1 MATSKYK
8 QFGNELTWGVPRDE
22 MSLVTQT
29 VTFTQKSDK
38 KEVRDHEGEIRTVTY
53 YNQSADVTIEGYGD
67 ASASVATRMT
77 MQNTFQSAMSG
88 ALLIDQCQVSLS
100 NEDHIKSSITAVLY
114 PNIAASDSEGS
125 EL

>member
-1 MATSKYK
+1 MAESKYK
-8 QFGNELTWGVPRDE
+8 QFGDELTWGVPKDE

-114 PNIAASDSEGS
+114 PNIAASNSDS
-125 EL
+125 

>member
-1 MATSKYK
+1 MPESKYK
-8 QFGNELTWGVPRDE
+8 QFGAELIWGVPKDE

-53 YNQSADVTIEGYGD
+53 YNQSADVTIEGFGD
-67 ASASVATRMT
+67 ASASVATRLT
-77 MQNTFQSAMSG
+77 MQNTFQSAMAG

-114 PNIAASDSEGS
+114 PNIFASTSE
-125 EL
+125 

>member
-1 MATSKYK
+1 MAESKYK
-8 QFGNELTWGVPRDE
+8 QFGGELTWGVPKDE

-114 PNIAASDSEGS
+114 PNIAASDSES
-125 EL
+125 

>member
-1 MATSKYK
+1 MAESKYK
-8 QFGNELTWGVPRDE
+8 QFGDELTWGVPKDE

-114 PNIAASDSEGS
+114 PNIAASNSAP
-125 EL
+125 

>member
-8 QFGNELTWGVPRDE
+8 QFGDELTWGVPRDE

-114 PNIAASDSEGS
+114 PNIAASDSEDS
-125 EL
+125 ES

>member
-8 QFGNELTWGVPRDE
+8 QFGDELTWGVPRDE

-114 PNIAASDSEGS
+114 PNIAASAPES
-125 EL
+125 

>member
-1 MATSKYK
+1 MAESKYK
-8 QFGNELTWGVPRDE
+8 QFGDELTWGVPRNE

-114 PNIAASDSEGS
+114 PNIAASDPEP
-125 EL
+125 

>member
-1 MATSKYK
+1 MAESKYK
-8 QFGNELTWGVPRDE
+8 QFGDELTWGVPKDE

-114 PNIAASDSEGS
+114 PNIAASESKP
-125 EL
+125 

>member
-1 MATSKYK
+1 MAESKYK
-8 QFGNELTWGVPRDE
+8 QFGDELTWGVPKDE

-114 PNIAASDSEGS
+114 PNIAASDSAS
-125 EL
+125 

>member
-1 MATSKYK
+1 MAESKYK
-8 QFGNELTWGVPRDE
+8 QFGAELTWGVPRDE

-88 ALLIDQCQVSLS
+88 ALLVDQCQVSLS

-114 PNIAASDSEGS
+114 PNIAASNSDS
-125 EL
+125 

>member
-1 MATSKYK
+1 MAENKYK
-8 QFGNELTWGVPRDE
+8 QFGDELTWGVPKDE

-114 PNIAASDSEGS
+114 PNIAASDSQ
-125 EL
+125 L

>member
-1 MATSKYK
+1 MADSKYK
-8 QFGNELTWGVPRDE
+8 QFGDELTWGVPKDE

-114 PNIAASDSEGS
+114 PNIAASNSAP
-125 EL
+125 

>member
-1 MATSKYK
+1 MAESKYK
-8 QFGNELTWGVPRDE
+8 QFGDELTWGVPRDE

-114 PNIAASDSEGS
+114 PNIAASDPEP
-125 EL
+125 

>member
-1 MATSKYK
+1 MAESKYK
-8 QFGNELTWGVPRDE
+8 QFGDELTWGVPEDE

-114 PNIAASDSEGS
+114 PNIAASDSEP
-125 EL
+125 

>member
-1 MATSKYK
+1 MAESKYK
-8 QFGNELTWGVPRDE
+8 QFGDELTWGVPKDE

-114 PNIAASDSEGS
+114 PNIAASDSN
-125 EL
+125 L

>member
-8 QFGNELTWGVPRDE
+8 QFGDELTWGVPRDE

-53 YNQSADVTIEGYGD
+53 YNQSADITIEGYGD

-114 PNIAASDSEGS
+114 PNIAASDPES
-125 EL
+125 

>member
-1 MATSKYK
+1 MAESKYK
-8 QFGNELTWGVPRDE
+8 QFGDELTWGVPRDE

-114 PNIAASDSEGS
+114 PNIAASNSES
-125 EL
+125 

>member
-1 MATSKYK
+1 MAESKYK
-8 QFGNELTWGVPRDE
+8 QFGDELTWGVPKDE

-114 PNIAASDSEGS
+114 PNIAASSS

>member
-1 MATSKYK
+1 MPESKYK
-8 QFGNELTWGVPRDE
+8 QFGDELIWGVPKDE

-114 PNIAASDSEGS
+114 PNIAASDSNS
-125 EL
+125 

>member
-1 MATSKYK
+1 MAESKYT
-8 QFGNELTWGVPRDE
+8 QFGDELTWGVPKDE

-114 PNIAASDSEGS
+114 PNIAASSSEP
-125 EL
+125 

>member
-1 MATSKYK
+1 MAESKYK
-8 QFGNELTWGVPRDE
+8 QFGDELTWGVPRDE

-114 PNIAASDSEGS
+114 PNIAASDSES
-125 EL
+125 

>member
-1 MATSKYK
+1 MAASKYT
-8 QFGNELTWGVPRDE
+8 QFGDELTWGVPKDE

-114 PNIAASDSEGS
+114 PNIAASNPGS
-125 EL
+125 

>member
-8 QFGNELTWGVPRDE
+8 QFGDELTWGVPRDE

-114 PNIAASDSEGS
+114 PNIAASNPEP
-125 EL
+125 

>member
-1 MATSKYK
+1 MAESKYK
-8 QFGNELTWGVPRDE
+8 QFGDELTWGVPKDE

-114 PNIAASDSEGS
+114 PNIAAAASGPEP
-125 EL
+125 

>member
-1 MATSKYK
+1 MAESKYT
-8 QFGNELTWGVPRDE
+8 QFGDELTWGVPKDE

-53 YNQSADVTIEGYGD
+53 YNQSVDVTIEGYGD

-114 PNIAASDSEGS
+114 PNIAASSS
-125 EL
+125 KP

>member
-8 QFGNELTWGVPRDE
+8 QFGNELTWGVPSDE

-114 PNIAASDSEGS
+114 PNIAASDPES
-125 EL
+125 

>member
-1 MATSKYK
+1 MAESKYK
-8 QFGNELTWGVPRDE
+8 QFGDELTWGVPKDE

-67 ASASVATRMT
+67 ASANVATRMT

-114 PNIAASDSEGS
+114 PNIAASDSQ
-125 EL
+125 L

>member
-1 MATSKYK
+1 MAESKYT
-8 QFGNELTWGVPRDE
+8 QFGDELTWGVPKDE

-114 PNIAASDSEGS
+114 PNIAASDSNS
-125 EL
+125 

>member
-1 MATSKYK
+1 MAESKYK
-8 QFGNELTWGVPRDE
+8 QFGDELTWGVPKDE

-114 PNIAASDSEGS
+114 PNIAASNAGA
-125 EL
+125 

>member
-1 MATSKYK
+1 MAESKYK
-8 QFGNELTWGVPRDE
+8 QFGDELTWGVPKDE

-114 PNIAASDSEGS
+114 PNIAASDSNP
-125 EL
+125 

>member
-1 MATSKYK
+1 MAESKYK
-8 QFGNELTWGVPRDE
+8 QFGDELTWGVPRDE

-114 PNIAASDSEGS
+114 PNIAASDP

>member
-1 MATSKYK
+1 MAESKYK
-8 QFGNELTWGVPRDE
+8 QFGDELTWGVPKDE

-114 PNIAASDSEGS
+114 PNIAASDSR
-125 EL
+125 L

>member
-1 MATSKYK
+1 MAESKYK
-8 QFGNELTWGVPRDE
+8 QFGDELTWGVPRDE

-114 PNIAASDSEGS
+114 PNIAASDSEP
-125 EL
+125 

>member
-1 MATSKYK
+1 MVKSKYK
-8 QFGNELTWGVPRDE
+8 QFGDELTWGVPDDE

-114 PNIAASDSEGS
+114 PNIAASDSEP
-125 EL
+125 

>member
-1 MATSKYK
+1 MSESKYK
-8 QFGNELTWGVPRDE
+8 QFGDELIWGVPKDE

-53 YNQSADVTIEGYGD
+53 YNQSADVTIEGFGD
-67 ASASVATRMT
+67 ASASVATRLT
-77 MQNTFQSAMSG
+77 MQNTFQSAMAG

-114 PNIAASDSEGS
+114 PNISASASE
-125 EL
+125 

>member
-1 MATSKYK
+1 MAESKYK
-8 QFGNELTWGVPRDE
+8 QFGDELTWGVPKDE

-114 PNIAASDSEGS
+114 PNIAASDSG
-125 EL
+125 L

>member
-1 MATSKYK
+1 MAESKYK

-114 PNIAASDSEGS
+114 PNIAASDPES
-125 EL
+125 

>member
-1 MATSKYK
+1 MAESKYK
-8 QFGNELTWGVPRDE
+8 QFGDELTWGVPKDE

-114 PNIAASDSEGS
+114 PNIAASDLEP
-125 EL
+125 

>member
-1 MATSKYK
+1 MAESKYK
-8 QFGNELTWGVPRDE
+8 QFGDELTWGVPKDE

-67 ASASVATRMT
+67 ASARVATRMT

-100 NEDHIKSSITAVLY
+100 NEDHIKSSVTAVLY
-114 PNIAASDSEGS
+114 PNIAASDSQ
-125 EL
+125 L

>member
-8 QFGNELTWGVPRDE
+8 QFGDELTWGVPRDE

-114 PNIAASDSEGS
+114 PNIAASDPES
-125 EL
+125 